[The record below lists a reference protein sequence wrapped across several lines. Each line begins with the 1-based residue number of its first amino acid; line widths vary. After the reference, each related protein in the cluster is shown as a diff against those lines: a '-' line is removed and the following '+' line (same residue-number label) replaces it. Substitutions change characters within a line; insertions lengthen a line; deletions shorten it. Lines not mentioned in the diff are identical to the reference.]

1 MPHFNIKHKNKYYVF
16 STAVDAIIYEFDTFE
31 ELQKYRL
38 EEYGKSNFK
47 DIKTFEELQAN
58 KMKLKDTILP
68 MIFGGNEKKD
78 FITQYYMLLDD
89 EDKKEIF
96 GDFIN
101 AYNNKNEGLE
111 E

>member
-1 MPHFNIKHKNKYYVF
+1 MPHYNIKHKNKYYVF
-16 STAVDAIIYEFDTFE
+16 STVVDAIIYEFDTFE

-38 EEYGKSNFK
+38 EEYGKSNYNGE
-47 DIKTFEELQAN
+47 KTFEELKSN

-68 MIFGGNEKKD
+68 MIFSGNEKNF

-96 GDFIN
+96 NDLIN
-101 AYNNKNEGLE
+101 AYNNEGLE